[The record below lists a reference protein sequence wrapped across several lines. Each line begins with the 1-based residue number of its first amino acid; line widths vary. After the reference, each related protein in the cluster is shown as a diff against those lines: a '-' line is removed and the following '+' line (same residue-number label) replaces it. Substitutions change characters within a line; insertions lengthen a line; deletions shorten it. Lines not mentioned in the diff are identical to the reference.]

1 VTGAWLGQKA
11 TTTRQPDEGASVLL
25 DALRGPW
32 SNHDGASRPI
42 PLDALASARGF
53 RNDAF

>member
-1 VTGAWLGQKA
+1 MTGAWLGQKA